1 MFNKYITRGAGYH
14 WQQISKHPLKRSAFS
29 VARYKNVISLVEN
42 NVDIKG
48 KSVLDVGCGDGV
60 LSYLMS
66 QKGLE
71 ASGVDS
77 SREAIDFA
85 KQKTKNAIDFR
96 VGDVYS
102 LPWGDDSFDIVVSSD
117 VIEHLDDVGK
127 YISEIKRV
135 LKKGGVCV
143 LSTPIR
149 ITEKPLDSEH
159 VVEWFEGEYHD
170 LIESLF
176 IENTFY
182 KSHPVCFME
191 IMTVPIFNKPWG
203 KLFINILSMIGLNV
217 FETFKSNFRYMAL
230 QYSVSKNNK

>member
-1 MFNKYITRGAGYH
+1 MFNKYKTRGAGYH
-14 WQQISKHPLKRSAFS
+14 WQQIRKNPIKRNAFV
-29 VARYKNVISLVEN
+29 VARYNNVISLVEKN
-42 NVDIKG
+42 IDIKD

-66 QKGLE
+66 QRGLK

-77 SREAIDFA
+77 SREAIEFA
-85 KQKTKNAIDFR
+85 KQKTQNGIDFR

-135 LKKGGVCV
+135 LKKGGICV

-159 VVEWFEGEYHD
+159 VIEWFEGEYHD
-170 LIESLF
+170 LIGTLF
-176 IENTFY
+176 SDNIFY
-182 KSHPVCFME
+182 KSHPVCLME

-203 KLFINILSMIGLNV
+203 KLFLNMLSIIGFNL
-217 FETFKSNFRYMAL
+217 FEAFDSSFRYMAL